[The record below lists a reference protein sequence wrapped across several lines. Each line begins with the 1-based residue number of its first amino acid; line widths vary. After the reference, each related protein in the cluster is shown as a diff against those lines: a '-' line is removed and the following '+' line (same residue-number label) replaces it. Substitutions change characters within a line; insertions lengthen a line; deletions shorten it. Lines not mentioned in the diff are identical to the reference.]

1 VNIRLIAA
9 TNRDLAQAMAEHEFR
24 SDLYYRLNVFPIHL
38 PALRERIE
46 DIPML
51 VRYFVQKLSRRNN
64 KQIDVIPVGTMDA
77 LIRWRWLGNV
87 RELENFIERSVILT
101 EGNVLN
107 APIAELI
114 GDFALDGDGTL
125 EGIQREFIIRK
136 LRESDGVISGVR
148 GAATRLGLK
157 RTTLQSKMS
166 KMGISRR
173 DYKN

>member
-1 VNIRLIAA
+1 MNIRLIAA